1 MAASLARWN
10 INATEDDQTD
20 RSYADLTA
28 RSATGRIKPKAS
40 RRGRRVRLFA
50 GLAHVVVCER
60 TLTAVDDCRGSR
72 HLAEAVF

>member
-1 MAASLARWN
+1 MEYQRDRRWSN
-10 INATEDDQTD
+10 
-20 RSYADLTA
+20 RSVLYADLTA
-28 RSATGRIKPKAS
+28 RFATGRIKPKAS

-50 GLAHVVVCER
+50 GLAQVVVGER